1 MREEQLAL
9 GELGGDDF
17 GIEETSDVER
27 HRVINSFFITVFK
40 RSVSVLVE
48 GAGATSVRAVR
59 RAVLDFALEQLALFQ
74 KKGRILTSADRNI
87 EDGHRSGT
95 DQARLPVFSLFEN
108 ASDVAT
114 ENCSRIGVHVSLVD
128 C

>member
-17 GIEETSDVER
+17 SVKKARYVEIYCI
-27 HRVINSFFITVFK
+27 INGFLITVFEGRVDFLSK
-40 RSVSVLVE
+40 RTR
-48 GAGATSVRAVR
+48 ATSVRAVR

-87 EDGHRSGT
+87 
-95 DQARLPVFSLFEN
+95 
-108 ASDVAT
+108 
-114 ENCSRIGVHVSLVD
+114 
-128 C
+128 